1 MGILIDAGRGQLAHD
16 VSVGICIKSTMANMF
31 ACNVAI
37 VIILMHLPRYQVSK
51 DHYRACYQ
59 FDKKWVNSTLL
70 YMYL

>member
-59 FDKKWVNSTLL
+59 FDKK
-70 YMYL
+70 